1 MNTIKEDIFE
11 EAVNA
16 LRTLDESGLKSVVG
30 YIKRLA
36 QRYNRK
42 VAKKRS
48 EPLENYVTRSAV
60 IESKEIIDKIK
71 SGQRTPFDNWED
83 AKASLMGQGMKYTFD
98 YTRQFKKD
106 YRALNKSDMEE
117 VDKVIQKLLNGVLLD
132 AKYSVHALKGE
143 YKGCIDCHIRP
154 DLVLIYRID
163 KDILVM
169 TAVRVGSHSKLF

>member
-83 AKASLMGQGMKYTFD
+83 AKASLMG
-98 YTRQFKKD
+98 
-106 YRALNKSDMEE
+106 
-117 VDKVIQKLLNGVLLD
+117 
-132 AKYSVHALKGE
+132 
-143 YKGCIDCHIRP
+143 
-154 DLVLIYRID
+154 
-163 KDILVM
+163 
-169 TAVRVGSHSKLF
+169 